1 MAEAFSNSLT
11 RAAGIVTTSSNGTI
25 GVTTTI
31 ITGISTSLVSVND
44 LVDTQHFIAGSRV
57 SSIGAGQVVVDRSST
72 NTASASSQTVRFL
85 GMTTAYTSS
94 TGVKSIL
101 IGGTF
106 ANNTNNQVS
115 LTVEVNDNSA
125 GITAAL
131 ASNIPVPAGSSFVIS
146 DAGKTVL
153 EGDDEV
159 RVYCDTANAIDV
171 NLSILTGVS

>member
-72 NTASASSQTVRFL
+72 NTASASIQTVRFL